1 MGKDWSICLESCEHV
16 PICERYSVNIFLNVK
31 PAFQPQLLNVAT
43 AEKVTRQKSYSV
55 DLFSICS
62 QSKCTHLSDKN
73 KLSPFFTPVSS
84 AQPNTAKRK

>member
-1 MGKDWSICLESCEHV
+1 MGKECSICLELCEHV
-16 PICERYSVNIFLNVK
+16 PICERYFVNIFSNVK
-31 PAFQPQLLNVAT
+31 PAFHPQLLNVAQS
-43 AEKVTRQKSYSV
+43 EKVTRQKSYSV